1 MMQYLTIYEMN
12 DVHQVTYCN
21 KRDINPLR
29 ANPTKRPNTLK
40 QFVGKLLKGLI
51 HFMSLV
57 LETPENETLSDVF
70 RWYRMRS
77 VVLNRLITSI

>member
-1 MMQYLTIYEMN
+1 MN
-12 DVHQVTYCN
+12 DAHQITYCK
-21 KRDINPLR
+21 KRDINPLS
-29 ANPTKRPNTLK
+29 ANSTKRANTLK

-51 HFMSLV
+51 HFMPLV

-77 VVLNRLITSI
+77 VALNGLITSI